1 VIIEGNAALS
11 IHDHS
16 EEEEESRCT
25 FADDALR
32 RMQMRSRRVEFTD
45 LTSV

>member
-16 EEEEESRCT
+16 EEEEEERCT
-25 FADDALR
+25 SPTTLFG
-32 RMQMRSRRVEFTD
+32 
-45 LTSV
+45 